1 MSFYN
6 DLAIG
11 AGNPDQSLVEAGKVI
26 DRHIIPVARA
36 ATSGELISACQVTDW
51 SIRPHYLI

>member
-11 AGNPDQSLVEAGKVI
+11 VGNPDQSSVEAGKAI